1 MTIIDTRAAGKRM
14 IVLDASIAAKWLLPE
29 PGSQAAL
36 ELQEGPE
43 QLLAP
48 DLIRLEVAAAIT
60 RRARAE
66 ADPLA
71 PSDAAS
77 CCARWLQLLDQA
89 VLSLIPEAELLQ
101 PAVALSAEIQH
112 SLQDC
117 LYLTAARQLD
127 APLITADKAF
137 QNRAVRF
144 YKKIS
149 LLPGCSS
156 N

>member
-1 MTIIDTRAAGKRM
+1 M
-14 IVLDASIAAKWLLPE
+14 IVLDASVAAKWLLPE

-36 ELQEGPE
+36 ELQEGTE
-43 QLLAP
+43 QLFAP

-60 RRARAE
+60 RRVRAE
-66 ADPLA
+66 KDALA
-71 PSDAAS
+71 PSNAVS
-77 CCARWLQLLDQA
+77 RCATWLQLLDQA
-89 VLSLIPEAELLQ
+89 VISLIPEAELFQ
-101 PAVALSAEIQH
+101 PAVALSVEIKQP
-112 SLQDC
+112 LQDC
-117 LYLTAARQLD
+117 LYLAAARKLD
-127 APLITADKAF
+127 APLITADEAF